1 MWKRVLI
8 TGTSSGFGKLTAIT
22 LAKEGHSVIAG
33 MRGVNGKNAAVAK
46 ELSAIPDIAV
56 IELDVASEDSV
67 NLAVHQIITHHGNID
82 VVVNNA
88 GVAGFGIFEATTV
101 GQMKHI
107 FEVNLFGV
115 VRTCQAVLPSMRQ
128 RQSGLIINISSDFG
142 IFGVPFLVPY
152 QMTKFGVEAL
162 TEGLRHE
169 IKRYGIEI
177 VSILPG
183 PFPTEIGGKAGF
195 GPDEPDIV
203 EAYGNEVQTALTNF
217 GQIMSSKMQ
226 EYKNDPQMVAN
237 TVLALVNMQDGTR
250 PYQTPVNPIAQEIE
264 NDLINIK
271 VLLKGKWLKKF
282 GWEAY

>member
-1 MWKRVLI
+1 
-8 TGTSSGFGKLTAIT
+8 
-22 LAKEGHSVIAG
+22 
-33 MRGVNGKNAAVAK
+33 
-46 ELSAIPDIAV
+46 
-56 IELDVASEDSV
+56 
-67 NLAVHQIITHHGNID
+67 
-82 VVVNNA
+82 
-88 GVAGFGIFEATTV
+88 
-101 GQMKHI
+101 
-107 FEVNLFGV
+107 NLFGV
-115 VRTCQAVLPSMRQ
+115 VRTCQALLPSMRQ

-152 QMTKFGVEAL
+152 QMTKSGVEAL

-183 PFPTEIGGKAGF
+183 PFPTEIGGKVGF

-226 EYKNDPQMVAN
+226 EYKNDPQMVAD

-264 NDLINIK
+264 DDLINIR